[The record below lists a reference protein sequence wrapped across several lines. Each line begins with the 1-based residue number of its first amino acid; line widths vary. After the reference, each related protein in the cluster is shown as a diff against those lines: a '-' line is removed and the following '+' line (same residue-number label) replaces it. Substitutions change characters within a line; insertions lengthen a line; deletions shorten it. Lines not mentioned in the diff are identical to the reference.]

1 MKKLIAILVVFAL
14 FASTAFAADVY
25 FGAWGR
31 ADFTPI
37 RIVAPDV
44 GDSVTTT
51 ATEVNWGILQ
61 GWGTPAFGFQFT
73 LDGGEIGFTGKIKV
87 SGTGVSGDEGAWTWW
102 KPADIFQL
110 TVGWA
115 RWEVLRGAGAAES
128 FNNYAGHLGAGYG
141 FGEENI
147 FARFDTGANG
157 SSIGAII
164 QLTPIENLYVGAAIR
179 TGMPWYMGDDDDG
192 EPIMKSFPY
201 GETEDVFKYSQYA
214 IGYNIPGIG
223 LARAGY
229 FGDMDQAIQAAF
241 ALKAVDGVTVDLG
254 FTYKTAE
261 YLEDGAGNN
270 MVIALVADIGITDM
284 IKVWFGATAN
294 LGKEVG
300 DKAAG
305 DITFGLNPT
314 FSLDFGT
321 IGLGAYFGLGLLEKS
336 PINLGF
342 DLYLSK
348 NVGGGE
354 FKAGVAMGMVSY
366 DGGGSD
372 ITFSIPIEITYSIW

>member
-87 SGTGVSGDEGAWTWW
+87 AGNSVGGDEGAWTWW

-128 FNNYAGHLGAGYG
+128 FNNYAGYMGAGYG

-157 SSIGAII
+157 DAIGAII

-179 TGMPWYMGDDDDG
+179 TPVGGV
-192 EPIMKSFPY
+192 

-214 IGYNIPGIG
+214 FGYNIPGIG

-229 FGDMDQAIQAAF
+229 FGDREESIQAAF
-241 ALKAVDGVTVDLG
+241 ALKAVDGVSVDLG
-254 FTYKTAE
+254 FTYKMADSVK
-261 YLEDGAGNN
+261 DGADNN

-294 LGKEVG
+294 LGKEVA

-321 IGLGAYFGLGLLEKS
+321 IGLGAYFTLGLAEKS
-336 PINLGF
+336 DVLLGF

-354 FKAGVAMGMVSY
+354 FKAGVGMGMVSH

-372 ITFSIPIEITYSIW
+372 ITFAIPIEITYSIW